1 MLSHAECER
10 LVTTCGG
17 AGQSHL
23 DFELSAGTALKGHGF
38 SRAVTGREKRIG
50 FSR

>member
-1 MLSHAECER
+1 LEIVR
-10 LVTTCGG
+10 QT
-17 AGQSHL
+17 GQSHL